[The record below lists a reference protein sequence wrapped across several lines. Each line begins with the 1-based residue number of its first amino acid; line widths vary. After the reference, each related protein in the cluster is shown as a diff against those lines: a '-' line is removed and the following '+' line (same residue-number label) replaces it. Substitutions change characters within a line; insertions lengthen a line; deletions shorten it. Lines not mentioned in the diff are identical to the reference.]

1 MSKHAVNADDIISR
15 STQGTRFMQV
25 AYYDQVPVAYE
36 PNQLVTAAYVDSRT
50 NSSETNG
57 EYFQEVEEFTYD
69 GTNNNITLAF
79 PPKKILS
86 VQLNGFIMNP
96 YRVGDF
102 SITDST
108 ITIDSENLQNGI
120 QYVVLISYFK

>member
-1 MSKHAVNADDIISR
+1 MSKHAVNADDIISPAG
-15 STQGTRFMQV
+15 QGTRFHQV
-25 AYYDQVPVAYE
+25 AYYNQVPVTYE
-36 PNQLVTAAYVDSRT
+36 DNQLVTKGYVDSRT

-69 GTNNNITLAF
+69 GTNNSFTLAF

-86 VQLNGFIMNP
+86 VQINGFIMNP

-108 ITIDSENLQNGI
+108 ITIDSENLQTGI
-120 QYVVLISYFK
+120 EYIVLISYFK